1 MKRVKSARI
10 KQKQKR
16 NMIILSTIIICLI
29 AIFIFNRWTRSEIL
43 KTTSVKFVENGI
55 GTEVISELDVHIE
68 EGGEE
73 NRYYVILPDKVNGYI
88 VNKLFVNEDAE
99 VQGEETDQENTVSD
113 NTIADDTN
121 TIIEDSNTVSNVVTK
136 DTNTLSDNIN
146 TTVND
151 NSANSNTVNE
161 NTNTIVEKDNTDAQD
176 IDSQDDS
183 LFDKA
188 INQSSENDDETV
200 DENTNTN
207 TTTEN
212 TIVENSNTVV
222 DNKDENVINTNTTV
236 NNDYT
241 NTASNTA
248 IVNKVVENT
257 VVNTIKNTLVQST
270 NTINDSTN
278 TIEDT
283 TIEESI
289 ELKEVFPGNIVY
301 LTEDE
306 VIADELTYIVEFNTK
321 EINGVRL
328 YEQELV
334 AETAESNIVVK
345 GFVPKD
351 YLLNVVNED
360 PTEIQKL
367 MEDMEEF
374 KNTTVLAAYDITIM
388 KEELEYQPVEFN
400 QFVNVAITSKEKL
413 ESNEIIKKDIEMI
426 HINETEEEIIF
437 ERLMVSNKTTDTV
450 ECDTNEFSRYAVV
463 ENNLFTA
470 DKITINN
477 FDNDYNYYMGLNY
490 TENMVGR
497 EDDVKYSKDNLA
509 KVTVNYYGYKKDESA
524 GAIQTNRFEWGWI
537 DNTTQNQRRI
547 IRPNAIVTFDDNQYV
562 DFSKPFKLAFM
573 IPYGYE
579 SRFNL
584 EATQQH
590 AANANYRVSRDG
602 NAIVIEADN
611 WNSWIALSFTRY
623 YLNFA
628 MVFNQTADV
637 TVNNTRNTPSSLGMY
652 VNGTAAIPRGY
663 ISTAAD
669 ERQSLMTYTHA
680 APINSDGSVSI
691 ELIDN
696 PFVDRP
702 RGRGFDGWRAINT
715 TDNTITM
722 NGTNCIQT
730 LTTRQ
735 SLTANANGVKEVTV
749 DLYANWATANVI
761 IYDQDTDGDAGTFES
776 PVNTWA
782 EINSRL
788 TGNRKYAT
796 AASSRELNIIVITDG
811 TLYDINTR
819 NAVPY
824 TITSIYG
831 GVDYRNEG
839 SFRITVNSTSL
850 NKDVQLAFLS
860 ISGSSN
866 YRNGGTGGTGNI
878 NRRII
883 GNTYNL
889 RLGRGM
895 MPTDTSNDAATWAQ
909 IQGGGT
915 ARNTYKLVIE
925 SGKYCNLQVG
935 RRDDIK
941 HNVNAIFVAGN
952 DIDRAKGTTSERNTF
967 HVYGKI
973 ASHSGGNKYN
983 AADKSKPLFDMRIKS
998 GTIGVDGYNALA
1010 GNSNDAAYCGIY
1022 LGGHGS
1028 AQNDKD
1034 TRVLTIEGGRIAN
1047 VIGGLG
1053 TPSNN
1058 PPFTFIYV
1066 KGGTMMNIV
1075 GGAGRSETY
1084 GDRCIQVT
1092 DGNVEYSINGG
1103 SNGVYSGT
1111 NEGILSGS
1119 SLLYVGG
1126 NAIIGSAVPDDGNPD
1141 NYELYGSK
1149 AGCVMGAGNGNGSQQ
1164 QAGRVNSSRII
1175 IDGNALIK
1183 NSVYGGG
1190 NYGPIYGRMP
1200 SYMQGTTVNNTGLD
1214 PNKKYMIGSGQE
1226 SGTYFNRNG
1235 NNLSTATF
1243 TNSAFPNN
1251 SQIWVFEDAGDGSFY
1266 IKNTLNNR
1274 YLSATYQTSTQSVK
1288 LDGESRWNNYTVVTA
1303 FNGVNISLAGEANKT
1318 KFLITGSLTSGYTI
1332 KPAETYT
1339 IYSYLR
1345 NEWYGNVYGN
1355 PVTKSPDYYLSTT
1368 STTQMVASSTTLF
1381 IRIDE
1386 PIVEQPETDGD
1397 PLDGIIAPIMIDI
1410 LGGTINRN
1418 VYGGPN
1424 QKYAN
1429 GNVKITMDAG
1439 TVYGAIYGGSNQSGA
1454 ISGNVDIRVRGGTLG
1469 TLDTVDSDRIFGGG
1483 KGRSTSINGNASIY
1497 INDRKNNLTIYG
1509 NTFGGSEAGGVA
1521 GDSIVTMEDRY
1532 VSANSITYSGIIFG
1546 GGKGV
1551 GATATNGANSTV
1563 IVDGGTYQG
1572 LTIFGGCDISGTIE
1586 GNILVKVGE
1595 ENTTKVGSVY
1605 GAGRNS
1611 RVTNV
1616 TESVYVHCYNNAMVY
1631 ENVFNGGMN
1640 AGIDG
1645 TNPRAVYI
1653 NGATVLQNVY
1663 GGSDSSG
1670 ALQFTN
1676 VYCFNGAS
1684 VSGSVFGAGVGTGAN
1699 VTGNTNV
1706 QIHSNK
1712 IFDNSGD
1719 EANSTTKIYTNVYG
1733 GGENAAV
1740 GGNTVVNVTNAQ
1752 IGNNVFG
1759 GGQKANVTGDTDVD
1773 IISSQINKKVFG
1785 GGDEAAVSGET
1796 TVDINGSNVLEAV
1809 YGGGNQGALGANV
1822 TDKYT
1827 ATIKVSNSSDI
1838 ATVYGGGAAAALNGQ
1853 IMIDVDN
1860 STIDTIYGAGEG
1872 QASNVTQT
1880 TDVDVS
1886 DSTVNKIYGGGFAGD
1901 IAGDIMIGVKRCTI
1915 TDAVYGAGQ
1924 GEQAVSSGDTE
1935 VSIVDSIVATNVFG
1949 GGDAGELGGTAN
1961 VFVTNTKV
1969 GENAYGGGNKA
1980 DVDESTSIIF
1990 YEEST
1995 AKVVY
2000 GGGNNGNVGTTT
2012 SVEVLERSK
2021 IADTVYGGGNNG
2033 TVGGFTSV
2041 RVDDSDVEN
2050 VVFGGGKG
2058 ATATVQGTSI
2068 AFQNG
2073 STTEYIYGGGDQGRV
2088 EGSTASQTTVIVD
2101 ASTVGKNVFAGGNGA
2116 SDSTTKGSVTGN
2128 TNLIIRNNATI
2139 GDGNQAL
2146 ENGEAAF
2153 DIYGDPIY
2161 NGNAFGGGRG
2171 LTATVTGDTN
2181 VILNSST
2188 VKYNI
2193 YGGGDNGDIV
2203 GNTTVRLT
2211 NGTVESS
2218 AFAAG
2223 NGIPDEVHT
2232 NHIARV
2238 HENSHIILEGTT
2250 TVGKHVFGSGNAAK
2264 TGQES
2269 STTSKAIVDIAGGII
2284 GKSVYGGANSSLV
2297 NGDTVTNI
2305 GVKAIDR
2312 YYGTAQGYQQD
2323 DILINGTIFGG
2334 GESMKVG
2341 VEGFDFFSIS
2351 VTGTTYINVDGD
2363 TYNTATGP
2371 TLDFKSSIF
2380 ASGNASSANKSGTI
2394 TIRNYG
2400 TLNDPKSA
2408 ISLQRAGNVII
2419 DKSAL
2424 WLSGTTDSTSKYAD
2438 TYFTLNIIDK
2448 FMIKNN
2454 STLYLRNGAN
2464 KVSEFWSMTGE
2475 DGSETKAV
2483 VTIPTIIT
2491 GVDGETYNAVGTKA
2505 KKGSTDYLVL
2515 DGVIYNKN
2523 ADGTAGEKV
2532 TDVDLVETDVNNISY
2547 NVDNRIY
2554 MYSGIN
2560 LDIAYEEGP
2569 SDSDYGPVYGMTF
2582 FGMYKNAEGT
2592 ELYKGMYD
2600 EDYSQNSRV
2609 NWVDRD
2615 YNRCYVQGQHKAN
2628 HVIEEDGFYTSFE
2641 QLQVEL
2647 DAGESLSQTKYE
2659 DTTNGDQR
2667 SISYLN
2673 YIDPTPE
2680 ESAYYMWYCGPDSEV
2695 FYYTFN
2701 LVASKFSTLGTK
2713 SLTLDGISYPNATIK
2728 LTTVE
2733 SSLIDTANLVDKN
2746 TIPNINP
2753 DPDAANNVL
2762 GLAMKTGNSGWAMN
2776 GETNYYSENSVA
2788 SRDGDS
2794 VYIIENSGKSPAL
2807 DFYLYHSNNIT
2818 VTQELGYYRV
2828 NAEMSWK
2835 KNLTRGTA
2843 RIIIDIA
2850 LSTAVYEGNYYNAA
2864 ITPGRQFELFTTT
2877 PTDITTDSSFS
2888 AFFELSEYE
2897 FYEIE
2902 EVQKMYNEDAYR
2914 VLQTDYQL
2922 PVNTTITMI
2931 DRHDN
2936 ANPTYYYYTVTQE
2949 DVTDQKMEYLLS
2961 DFLEMGNTTK
2971 KYDEIGMMDKYY
2983 DENTKYQYE
2992 CFIFTVDFE
3001 SAEFADKT
3009 TFEIAKDQLF
3019 TMALR
3024 GYEYDDNGNKM
3035 GYKPI
3040 FAVMDEQLKNM
3051 NYGLYNTESVIKITD
3066 ADLTKDTIYPGSNT
3080 TLELEIDYND
3090 SDDDS
3095 AETTIA
3101 VHDTRFFDK
3110 KMGVRISLTQLNND
3124 TGVYEVVPG
3133 SSLMGTYFTITQKD
3147 TNGDEHKY
3155 NYYPRADGTTRIKL
3169 AEKVSNL
3176 FSEID
3181 INTENST
3188 LNGDFKIVIESFGS
3202 ADGIYFGVEASD
3214 SREVDL
3220 KVVDNIYGLN
3230 TTIPPEQTIIDKTTG
3245 HTLEP
3250 DTGYISETEN
3260 AVDVTLEY
3268 QSGLNRPY
3276 ITVKLLRRNYQTVN
3290 STMYEI
3296 VDLQDYVNETLT
3308 PVNGENEYKA
3318 LDTSEINAAV
3328 ENPLNIE
3335 EFIFNYT
3342 TKEDLV
3348 SGTYKLLYTLYDLE
3362 DVEIEDKDD
3371 NGNVTGTHDETLYQ
3385 YIGDTHS
3392 YLVIK

>member
-1 MKRVKSARI
+1 
-10 KQKQKR
+10 
-16 NMIILSTIIICLI
+16 
-29 AIFIFNRWTRSEIL
+29 
-43 KTTSVKFVENGI
+43 
-55 GTEVISELDVHIE
+55 
-68 EGGEE
+68 
-73 NRYYVILPDKVNGYI
+73 
-88 VNKLFVNEDAE
+88 
-99 VQGEETDQENTVSD
+99 
-113 NTIADDTN
+113 
-121 TIIEDSNTVSNVVTK
+121 
-136 DTNTLSDNIN
+136 
-146 TTVND
+146 
-151 NSANSNTVNE
+151 
-161 NTNTIVEKDNTDAQD
+161 
-176 IDSQDDS
+176 
-183 LFDKA
+183 
-188 INQSSENDDETV
+188 
-200 DENTNTN
+200 
-207 TTTEN
+207 
-212 TIVENSNTVV
+212 
-222 DNKDENVINTNTTV
+222 
-236 NNDYT
+236 
-241 NTASNTA
+241 
-248 IVNKVVENT
+248 
-257 VVNTIKNTLVQST
+257 
-270 NTINDSTN
+270 
-278 TIEDT
+278 
-283 TIEESI
+283 
-289 ELKEVFPGNIVY
+289 
-301 LTEDE
+301 
-306 VIADELTYIVEFNTK
+306 
-321 EINGVRL
+321 
-328 YEQELV
+328 
-334 AETAESNIVVK
+334 
-345 GFVPKD
+345 
-351 YLLNVVNED
+351 
-360 PTEIQKL
+360 
-367 MEDMEEF
+367 
-374 KNTTVLAAYDITIM
+374 
-388 KEELEYQPVEFN
+388 
-400 QFVNVAITSKEKL
+400 
-413 ESNEIIKKDIEMI
+413 
-426 HINETEEEIIF
+426 
-437 ERLMVSNKTTDTV
+437 
-450 ECDTNEFSRYAVV
+450 
-463 ENNLFTA
+463 
-470 DKITINN
+470 
-477 FDNDYNYYMGLNY
+477 
-490 TENMVGR
+490 
-497 EDDVKYSKDNLA
+497 
-509 KVTVNYYGYKKDESA
+509 
-524 GAIQTNRFEWGWI
+524 
-537 DNTTQNQRRI
+537 
-547 IRPNAIVTFDDNQYV
+547 
-562 DFSKPFKLAFM
+562 
-573 IPYGYE
+573 
-579 SRFNL
+579 
-584 EATQQH
+584 
-590 AANANYRVSRDG
+590 
-602 NAIVIEADN
+602 
-611 WNSWIALSFTRY
+611 
-623 YLNFA
+623 
-628 MVFNQTADV
+628 
-637 TVNNTRNTPSSLGMY
+637 
-652 VNGTAAIPRGY
+652 
-663 ISTAAD
+663 
-669 ERQSLMTYTHA
+669 
-680 APINSDGSVSI
+680 
-691 ELIDN
+691 
-696 PFVDRP
+696 
-702 RGRGFDGWRAINT
+702 
-715 TDNTITM
+715 
-722 NGTNCIQT
+722 
-730 LTTRQ
+730 
-735 SLTANANGVKEVTV
+735 
-749 DLYANWATANVI
+749 
-761 IYDQDTDGDAGTFES
+761 
-776 PVNTWA
+776 
-782 EINSRL
+782 
-788 TGNRKYAT
+788 
-796 AASSRELNIIVITDG
+796 
-811 TLYDINTR
+811 
-819 NAVPY
+819 
-824 TITSIYG
+824 
-831 GVDYRNEG
+831 
-839 SFRITVNSTSL
+839 
-850 NKDVQLAFLS
+850 
-860 ISGSSN
+860 
-866 YRNGGTGGTGNI
+866 
-878 NRRII
+878 
-883 GNTYNL
+883 
-889 RLGRGM
+889 
-895 MPTDTSNDAATWAQ
+895 
-909 IQGGGT
+909 
-915 ARNTYKLVIE
+915 
-925 SGKYCNLQVG
+925 
-935 RRDDIK
+935 
-941 HNVNAIFVAGN
+941 
-952 DIDRAKGTTSERNTF
+952 
-967 HVYGKI
+967 
-973 ASHSGGNKYN
+973 
-983 AADKSKPLFDMRIKS
+983 
-998 GTIGVDGYNALA
+998 
-1010 GNSNDAAYCGIY
+1010 
-1022 LGGHGS
+1022 
-1028 AQNDKD
+1028 
-1034 TRVLTIEGGRIAN
+1034 
-1047 VIGGLG
+1047 
-1053 TPSNN
+1053 
-1058 PPFTFIYV
+1058 
-1066 KGGTMMNIV
+1066 
-1075 GGAGRSETY
+1075 
-1084 GDRCIQVT
+1084 
-1092 DGNVEYSINGG
+1092 
-1103 SNGVYSGT
+1103 
-1111 NEGILSGS
+1111 
-1119 SLLYVGG
+1119 
-1126 NAIIGSAVPDDGNPD
+1126 
-1141 NYELYGSK
+1141 
-1149 AGCVMGAGNGNGSQQ
+1149 
-1164 QAGRVNSSRII
+1164 
-1175 IDGNALIK
+1175 
-1183 NSVYGGG
+1183 
-1190 NYGPIYGRMP
+1190 
-1200 SYMQGTTVNNTGLD
+1200 
-1214 PNKKYMIGSGQE
+1214 
-1226 SGTYFNRNG
+1226 
-1235 NNLSTATF
+1235 
-1243 TNSAFPNN
+1243 
-1251 SQIWVFEDAGDGSFY
+1251 
-1266 IKNTLNNR
+1266 
-1274 YLSATYQTSTQSVK
+1274 
-1288 LDGESRWNNYTVVTA
+1288 
-1303 FNGVNISLAGEANKT
+1303 
-1318 KFLITGSLTSGYTI
+1318 
-1332 KPAETYT
+1332 
-1339 IYSYLR
+1339 
-1345 NEWYGNVYGN
+1345 
-1355 PVTKSPDYYLSTT
+1355 
-1368 STTQMVASSTTLF
+1368 
-1381 IRIDE
+1381 
-1386 PIVEQPETDGD
+1386 
-1397 PLDGIIAPIMIDI
+1397 
-1410 LGGTINRN
+1410 
-1418 VYGGPN
+1418 
-1424 QKYAN
+1424 
-1429 GNVKITMDAG
+1429 
-1439 TVYGAIYGGSNQSGA
+1439 
-1454 ISGNVDIRVRGGTLG
+1454 
-1469 TLDTVDSDRIFGGG
+1469 
-1483 KGRSTSINGNASIY
+1483 
-1497 INDRKNNLTIYG
+1497 
-1509 NTFGGSEAGGVA
+1509 
-1521 GDSIVTMEDRY
+1521 
-1532 VSANSITYSGIIFG
+1532 
-1546 GGKGV
+1546 
-1551 GATATNGANSTV
+1551 
-1563 IVDGGTYQG
+1563 
-1572 LTIFGGCDISGTIE
+1572 
-1586 GNILVKVGE
+1586 
-1595 ENTTKVGSVY
+1595 
-1605 GAGRNS
+1605 
-1611 RVTNV
+1611 
-1616 TESVYVHCYNNAMVY
+1616 
-1631 ENVFNGGMN
+1631 
-1640 AGIDG
+1640 
-1645 TNPRAVYI
+1645 
-1653 NGATVLQNVY
+1653 
-1663 GGSDSSG
+1663 
-1670 ALQFTN
+1670 
-1676 VYCFNGAS
+1676 
-1684 VSGSVFGAGVGTGAN
+1684 
-1699 VTGNTNV
+1699 
-1706 QIHSNK
+1706 
-1712 IFDNSGD
+1712 
-1719 EANSTTKIYTNVYG
+1719 
-1733 GGENAAV
+1733 
-1740 GGNTVVNVTNAQ
+1740 
-1752 IGNNVFG
+1752 
-1759 GGQKANVTGDTDVD
+1759 
-1773 IISSQINKKVFG
+1773 
-1785 GGDEAAVSGET
+1785 
-1796 TVDINGSNVLEAV
+1796 
-1809 YGGGNQGALGANV
+1809 
-1822 TDKYT
+1822 
-1827 ATIKVSNSSDI
+1827 
-1838 ATVYGGGAAAALNGQ
+1838 
-1853 IMIDVDN
+1853 
-1860 STIDTIYGAGEG
+1860 
-1872 QASNVTQT
+1872 
-1880 TDVDVS
+1880 
-1886 DSTVNKIYGGGFAGD
+1886 
-1901 IAGDIMIGVKRCTI
+1901 MIGVKRCTI

-1924 GEQAVSSGDTE
+1924 GEQAVSSGNTE
-1935 VSIVDSIVATNVFG
+1935 VSIVDSTVATNVFG
-1949 GGDAGELGGTAN
+1949 GGDAGKLGGTAN

-1969 GENAYGGGNKA
+1969 VENVYGGGNKA

-1990 YEEST
+1990 YEGST

-2088 EGSTASQTTVIVD
+2088 EGTTASKTTVIVD

-2181 VILNSST
+2181 VILDSST

-2238 HENSHIILEGTT
+2238 HENSHIIIEGTT

-2371 TLDFKSSIF
+2371 TLDFKASIF

-2733 SSLIDTANLVDKN
+2733 SSLIDTASLVDKN

-2936 ANPTYYYYTVTQE
+2936 ANPTYYYYTVTQK

-2961 DFLEMGNTTK
+2961 DFLEMGNTNK

-3080 TLELEIDYND
+3080 TLELEINYND

-3318 LDTSEINAAV
+3318 LDTAEINAAV